1 MARGKA
7 ATKVVTHKNQY
18 IYLFFLHFTVLRAWI
33 ILGSSI
39 ILSHHQ
45 GNEKGGEIYS
55 L

>member
-1 MARGKA
+1 MARGMA
-7 ATKVVTHKNQY
+7 ATKAVTHKNQY
-18 IYLFFLHFTVLRAWI
+18 IYLLFTVLRAWI